1 MSLCYFCLME
11 KIPLL
16 NLELCAPL
24 VYSKLAEP
32 TAELFSVLTLAENEE
47 FLLCFELEPAQSQS
61 IEPEPQLLIGA
72 PVFAGRKTNGQNL
85 QDGGSETITLP
96 AGKYLF
102 VQRRANS
109 TTPQLPVSE
118 PADENSQN
126 KTQSSPLDMKEWLD
140 LAVEQQ
146 KDALW
151 ERHKPA
157 NILYVRFLFEDGG
170 QVTQVIRPCE

>member
-1 MSLCYFCLME
+1 MRLCYFCLME

-16 NLELCAPL
+16 NLDLRAPL

-32 TAELFSVLTLAENEE
+32 SAELSFLAENEE
-47 FLLCFELEPAQSQS
+47 FLLCFELDPIQSQS

-85 QDGGSETITLP
+85 EDVGSETITLP

-102 VQRRANS
+102 VQRRANVGCNA
-109 TTPQLPVSE
+109 PQPPTSVSE
-118 PADENSQN
+118 GENSQN
-126 KTQSSPLDMKEWLD
+126 NSPLDMKEWLD

-170 QVTQVIRPCE
+170 QVTQVIRPCR